1 MIGPNLVDFL
11 NRLFP
16 IIRYFNIS
24 FRVDYFDEA
33 YYADS
38 EGPLSQEQTQTD
50 GTTGESP
57 PSSHT
62 YIPPILSIKNLKL
75 TGVTLEVGQGPNTKV
90 STAPDPRAFGDSSAY
105 IVGND
110 MYRCSLEQ
118 GNDLYHRLVFV

>member
-1 MIGPNLVDFL
+1 M
-11 NRLFP
+11 
-16 IIRYFNIS
+16 
-24 FRVDYFDEA
+24 
-33 YYADS
+33 
-38 EGPLSQEQTQTD
+38 
-50 GTTGESP
+50 GESP

-90 STAPDPRAFGDSSAY
+90 SSTADPRAFADSSAY

-118 GNDLYHRLVFV
+118 GNCLLASCLYLNELVF